1 MIVELNCTYVWHCM
15 AWQDS
20 STCKYTVHV
29 HVHVLVHENLVGLS
43 NLRGTYTI
51 NIHID

>member
-1 MIVELNCTYVWHCM
+1 MVVELNCTYVLHCM

-20 STCKYTVHV
+20 CTCKYTVHV
-29 HVHVLVHENLVGLS
+29 HVLIHENLVGLS

-51 NIHID
+51 NIHVD